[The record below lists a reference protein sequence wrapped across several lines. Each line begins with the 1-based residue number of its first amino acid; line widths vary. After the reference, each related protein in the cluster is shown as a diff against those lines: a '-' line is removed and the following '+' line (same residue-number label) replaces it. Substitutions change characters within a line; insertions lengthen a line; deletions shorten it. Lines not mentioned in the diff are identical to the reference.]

1 MLYLQTLIISII
13 SFFFIHVFSI
23 LWFQCIL
30 LSWRLIN
37 WFRKLLFR
45 ESYAVM
51 VTYFIAIL
59 VEFVRSCWNLLII
72 DQITTITV
80 FILTI
85 LSAIHLLF
93 IVIYPHFWIIC
104 FFETAIVQHK
114 ASKNIPCDNQKSYKN
129 TCNYRITCRF
139 ILIRAIL
146 RILLLIWLY
155 CIVRNRKY

>member
-37 WFRKLLFR
+37 WIRKLLFR
-45 ESYAVM
+45 KIFAVL

-72 DQITTITV
+72 DQITTITL
-80 FILTI
+80 ITLTI

-93 IVIYPHFWIIC
+93 IVIYPLFWIIC
-104 FFETAIVQHK
+104 FFEAAIVQHK

-129 TCNYRITCRF
+129 TCDYRITCRF